1 MRDERILIADDE
13 PQVLSLCARA
23 LAREG
28 YQVCA
33 VRNGTQAVEQ
43 TQKELFDALLID
55 IRMPGMSGL
64 EAYRAIRKH
73 NPDIVAIA
81 MTGYGEVDTVIE
93 ALQLGMDD
101 FLAKPFSLHRLSTAI
116 ARALETKRLEREN
129 ARLKTLLPLY
139 QLSDSFMTVMD
150 LDALLQR
157 ILAVAVQETAA
168 DLGVVMLCDEAG
180 QRLEVRAVAT
190 DEGSEPPT
198 ADYRLAEEIAQQAM
212 RHGSVIVWQAGTG
225 QTPFFAGQ
233 LLSSRVC
240 TAAALPLT
248 AQGDSIGILALAKK
262 KGQNALTRSD
272 EELLS
277 VLAGQAATAIQ
288 NARLFTR
295 IRRAYEKLATLDHL
309 KSEFIHV
316 AAHEFRTPLAIVA
329 SYIRLVEQD
338 SSAEH
343 GEYYGAIAA
352 ALDRLNSLMDDI
364 TDLQFLQTGEAELRC
379 REFSL
384 PELLAEGVEQFGPLA
399 AHKDQLITVSCC
411 DRLTYIVA
419 DRAKLQIILENLL
432 ANAVE
437 FTPEGGSIALEA
449 KAKEHGVHV
458 TIRDTGIGI
467 PEEQQEWIFKPFYQL
482 ESSLTRSHGG
492 IGIGLALA
500 KNLVELH
507 GGQIWVE
514 SEVGQGSAF
523 HFTIPGCLR
532 QSITS
537 EKAWFASE
545 GTGHL

>member
-1 MRDERILIADDE
+1 VRDERILIADDE
-13 PQVLSLCARA
+13 PEMLALCLRVLT
-23 LAREG
+23 REG
-28 YQVCA
+28 YRVCG
-33 VRNGTQAVEQ
+33 VDNGSRAVERS
-43 TQKELFDALLID
+43 QKEHYDVLVTD

-64 EAYRAIRKH
+64 QTYRTIRDH
-73 NPDIVAIA
+73 NPDIVGVAI
-81 MTGYGEVDTVIE
+81 TGYGEAGTIIE
-93 ALQLGMDD
+93 ALKLGMHD
-101 FLAKPFSLHRLSTAI
+101 FLPKPFSASELTVAI
-116 ARALETKRLEREN
+116 SRALERKTMAREN
-129 ARLKTLLPLY
+129 ARLKALLPLY
-139 QLSDSFMTVMD
+139 QLSDDFMTVTD

-157 ILAVAVQETAA
+157 VLAVAVRETAA
-168 DLGVVMLCDEAG
+168 DLGVVMLCDEAS

-198 ADYRLAEEIAQQAM
+198 ADYRLAQDIAQQTM
-212 RHGSVIVWQAGTG
+212 RHGSVIVCQAGTG
-225 QTPFFAGQ
+225 QASFFAGQ
-233 LLSSRVC
+233 VLSSRVC
-240 TAAALPLT
+240 SAAALPLT
-248 AQGDSIGILALAKK
+248 AQGESVGILALAKQN
-262 KGQNALTRSD
+262 GQDALTRGD

-295 IRRAYEKLATLDHL
+295 IRRAYEKLAALDHL
-309 KSEFIHV
+309 KSEFIHI
-316 AAHEFRTPLAIVA
+316 AAHEFRTPLAIVG

-352 ALDRLNSLMDDI
+352 ALDRLNSLTDDM

-384 PELLAEGVEQFGPLA
+384 PDLLAEAVEQFRPLA

-411 DRLTYIVA
+411 DQLTYIAA

-432 ANAVE
+432 ANAVK
-437 FTPEGGSIALEA
+437 FTPEGGTVALEA

-467 PEEQQEWIFKPFYQL
+467 PEEEQEWIFKPFYQV

-492 IGIGLALA
+492 IGIGLTLA
-500 KNLVELH
+500 KSLVELY

-537 EKAWFASE
+537 ERAWSACE